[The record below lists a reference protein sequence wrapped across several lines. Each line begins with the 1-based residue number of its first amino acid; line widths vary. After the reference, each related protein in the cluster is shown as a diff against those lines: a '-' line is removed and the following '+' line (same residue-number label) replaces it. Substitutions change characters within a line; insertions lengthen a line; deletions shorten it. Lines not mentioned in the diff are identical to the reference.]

1 MSYKLLSDKNF
12 VISSN
17 IIKNID
23 KELSLNEL
31 LIILYYLNNNNSV
44 FDAEKIADCFNM
56 SLDDVMS
63 SFNNLLSKDL
73 IELKQGKD
81 LDGRLEDVVSIDHI
95 YDLVMK
101 SLNEE
106 KKSQKKEDIFEL
118 IAKEFDRKLSP
129 TDFEIINAWLEI
141 GTSEEL
147 IKGALKEAT
156 YNGVKT
162 LKFIDQKI
170 YEWNKKGLKTMDD
183 VNNYMKSK
191 DTSSMID
198 LSEIDDIDW
207 LNDDE

>member
-23 KELSLNEL
+23 KELSLNEF

-106 KKSQKKEDIFEL
+106 KKSQEKEDIFEL

>member
-1 MSYKLLSDKNF
+1 MSYKLLNDKNF

-17 IIKNID
+17 IIKNLD
-23 KELSLNEL
+23 KDISLNEF

-44 FDAEKIADCFNM
+44 FDANNISELFNM
-56 SLDDVMS
+56 SLDDVMT
-63 SFNNLLSKDL
+63 SFNNLLSKEL

-81 LDGRLEDVVSIDHI
+81 LDGRLQDFISIDKI
-95 YDLVMK
+95 YEIVMNN
-101 SLNEE
+101 LNEE
-106 KKSQKKEDIFEL
+106 EKVEKKEDIFE
-118 IAKEFDRKLSP
+118 IISKEFDRKLSP
-129 TDFEIINAWLEI
+129 TDYEIINAWLEI

-147 IKGALKEAT
+147 IKGALKEAS

-170 YEWNKKGLKTMDD
+170 YEWNKKGLKTMDE
-183 VNNYMKSK
+183 VNEYMKSK
-191 DTSSMID
+191 DNSSMID